1 MFHLKI
7 YLVTKEIGILS
18 HCVCLFNQ
26 IKLFTEQ
33 VVMKLSDWPNSNCS
47 SSFNFKY
54 SSSTFDKHYLDWVLG
69 INNNYSK
76 QIKRL
81 QIPINIMKSVCKQN
95 HRKDIMCSSL

>member
-18 HCVCLFNQ
+18 HCVCLFNR
-26 IKLFTEQ
+26 ITLFAEQ
-33 VVMKLSDWPNSNCS
+33 VVMKLSDVESDFS

-54 SSSTFDKHYLDWVLG
+54 SSSTFDKHYLDWVLF
-69 INNNYSK
+69 NNNYSK

-81 QIPINIMKSVCKQN
+81 QIPTNIMKSVCKQN